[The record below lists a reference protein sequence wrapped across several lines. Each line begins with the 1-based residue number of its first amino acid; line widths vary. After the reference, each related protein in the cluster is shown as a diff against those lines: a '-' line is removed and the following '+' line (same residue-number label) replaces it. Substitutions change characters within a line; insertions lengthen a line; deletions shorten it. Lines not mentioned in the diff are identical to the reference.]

1 MWLLPAGARRA
12 AGALLFAAFCALLA
26 ITPGDAARPAG
37 QSQNEFVVGA
47 ILDLAGG
54 WTSLGRA
61 SRVTLQLA
69 TADANAALARRGAP
83 LRVRLHILDA
93 RGEPALAL
101 HELRLLA
108 KSGVRIVVGPQ
119 KSSEVAAVRR
129 AATSLGVL
137 VISQGSTAHSLAEAS
152 DTVFRFVPDDLREGE
167 AVVALLRHD
176 GIDAIVAVWRRDA
189 GNTGLARSVRRKF
202 LAVGGKVS
210 KGVPY
215 ATKPTPF
222 NAVASSISG
231 QAALLRT
238 AGAKHVGIYL
248 AGFDEVVDLFRAARS
263 DSPLQVPWYGTDGAA
278 TLRRA
283 LVAAANAHVGVT
295 GRMTLNRAGDR
306 AYGNFDFWSVCP
318 LRGKFPLGSQLRV
331 RRQPRRLGSNS
342 AAHTLLTSNRRSPP
356 SAPTH
361 RFPAPRE
368 RGCVES
374 LGGVECPRGPLR
386 CLPAKRP
393 AEHPLASESNKGQPV
408 VSQARS
414 ALRGEI
420 QVDRQLLDE
429 GWVAWH
435 ALGLLESVGHERRE
449 HLQLSHPR
457 ADGDPDRD
465 RARGNHDPWHLGEA
479 GAPCECAD
487 DRHREHDNSL
497 DVVRKCLRVG
507 LAGKE
512 PLAIGG

>member
-1 MWLLPAGARRA
+1 MWLLPAGTRRA
-12 AGALLFAAFCALLA
+12 AVAFLFAAFFATLA
-26 ITPGDAARPAG
+26 ITPGDAARPA
-37 QSQNEFVVGA
+37 SQPQNVFVVGA

-69 TADANAALARRGAP
+69 EADANAALARQGARLGVR
-83 LRVRLHILDA
+83 LRVVDA
-93 RGEPALAL
+93 RGEPGIALRQ
-101 HELRLLA
+101 LRRLA
-108 KSGVRIVVGPQ
+108 RDHVRIVVGPQ

-137 VISQGSTAHSLAEAS
+137 VISQGSTAHSLAEPS
-152 DTVFRFVPDDLREGE
+152 DNVFRFVPDDLREGE

-176 GIDAIVAVWRRDA
+176 GIDAIVPVWRRDA

-238 AGAKHVGIYL
+238 AGAKHVGVYL

-263 DSPLQVPWYGTDGAA
+263 DSTLQVPWYGSDGVALTTRLVKDQPAAAFAHSVGYPNPTVGLSDSLVRRAAPLLARARKRLGRNPDALALTAYDALRIAVEARQRAGAGGTA

-318 LRGKFPLGSQLRV
+318 RRGQFHWVRSFVYAASHVGSGQIL
-331 RRQPRRLGSNS
+331 QG
-342 AAHTLLTSNRRSPP
+342 T
-356 SAPTH
+356 
-361 RFPAPRE
+361 
-368 RGCVES
+368 
-374 LGGVECPRGPLR
+374 R
-386 CLPAKRP
+386 C
-393 AEHPLASESNKGQPV
+393 
-408 VSQARS
+408 
-414 ALRGEI
+414 
-420 QVDRQLLDE
+420 
-429 GWVAWH
+429 
-435 ALGLLESVGHERRE
+435 
-449 HLQLSHPR
+449 
-457 ADGDPDRD
+457 
-465 RARGNHDPWHLGEA
+465 
-479 GAPCECAD
+479 
-487 DRHREHDNSL
+487 
-497 DVVRKCLRVG
+497 
-507 LAGKE
+507 
-512 PLAIGG
+512 